1 MIVNWFVVE
10 CNLCG
15 QEFEVDKDFSYR
27 GYKHK
32 EYHRP
37 NKKRASN
44 NIVKGVV
51 EWIIKPQ

>member
-15 QEFEVDKDFSYR
+15 QEFEVDKDWGLRAF
-27 GYKHK
+27 KHK
-32 EYHRP
+32 EFHRP
-37 NKKRASN
+37 NRQAKSQNR
-44 NIVKGVV
+44 IHGVV